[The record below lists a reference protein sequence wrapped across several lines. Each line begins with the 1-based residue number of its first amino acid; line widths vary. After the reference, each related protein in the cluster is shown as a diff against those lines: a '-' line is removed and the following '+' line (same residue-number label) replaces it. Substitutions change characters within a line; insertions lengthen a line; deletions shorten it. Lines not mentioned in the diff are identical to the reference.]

1 MDHPDPL
8 ENSSTSIPPSASPA
22 SSAGSR
28 EAVSLAAP
36 PDLRSIDQE
45 RLYVAAVESSI
56 HAFITIDFGGV
67 IAGWSPGAERMF
79 GYTAQEAIGAPID
92 LLYPPGEAE
101 QAAWIREMILQGAR
115 VEPYETVRV
124 AKGGRTVNV
133 VATLSPIR
141 AASGDIVGVCSI
153 LTDVTN
159 QRLAEQLFGLVVEAC
174 PSGMIVSD
182 QDGTIVLVNSATER
196 LFGYSRGELLGQ
208 AIEVLVPDRMRPRHA
223 GFRDAFALR
232 PQQERPSHG
241 RVMPARCKDG
251 SEIEVEIGLN
261 PIVIEGRQMVLSV
274 AFDVRERQRIERMKN
289 EFIATV
295 SHELRT
301 PLTSITGSLGLL
313 LGGVAGPQTEP
324 ARRLLSIAHAN
335 SLRLVRLIN
344 DMLDIEKIESGQVVF
359 NHQETEIRALVEGAI
374 EANRGFSEQ
383 YQVQVVLAPDAA
395 RATVCVDPDRIVQVL
410 TNLLSNACKFSPA
423 GGNVEVR
430 IDRVDEVVRVSVR
443 DHGPGIP
450 EEFKPRVFSK
460 FAQAESADIRQK
472 GGSGLG
478 LSIVKQIVVHHGGQ
492 VGFEPALGG
501 GTIFHIDLTA
511 VAGAPMVRA
520 KGGVSAPRRRAM
532 ICSRDFDGSSALC
545 GLVRSR
551 GFVVDFVSTASAAL
565 ARAALGHYALFVV
578 DLPMRDLDGV
588 GLIRQL
594 RMSAHHAGIPIVI
607 ASAGGA
613 AGDADLR
620 YDDLGIA
627 GWLDK
632 PVDCESLARVLD
644 RIEGGRGRPRLLHV
658 EDDRVL
664 LEVVGSLLKREF
676 DVVRATTLEEA
687 HRALE
692 SGTFDA
698 SLLDLGLPD
707 GSGTELLPYLHDR
720 MGRNIPVVVYSGS
733 KADEEVSSRAVA
745 VVMKA
750 PGSIRELVGTLRR
763 ILKHAGSHRRS
774 RGEVA

>member
-1 MDHPDPL
+1 MVNPVQP
-8 ENSSTSIPPSASPA
+8 ESGSSTAIPPPA
-22 SSAGSR
+22 SSAGSD
-28 EAVSLAAP
+28 ESAFLAAP
-36 PDLRSIDQE
+36 LDIRTIDQE

-79 GYTAQEAIGAPID
+79 GYSADEAIGAPID
-92 LLYPPGEAE
+92 LIFPPGEVE
-101 QAAWIREMILQGAR
+101 QATWIREMILQGSR
-115 VEPYETVRV
+115 IETYEAVRV
-124 AKGGRTVNV
+124 AKDGRTVNV

-141 AASGDIVGVCSI
+141 AASGEIVGICSI

-182 QDGTIVLVNSATER
+182 QDGSIVLVNSATER

-208 AIEVLVPDRMRPRHA
+208 TIELLVPERMRSRHTAFRGAFARHA
-223 GFRDAFALR
+223 KDG
-232 PQQERPSHG
+232 RPSHG
-241 RVMPARCKDG
+241 RVMQARCKDG
-251 SEIEVEIGLN
+251 SEIEAEIGLN
-261 PIVIEGRQMVLSV
+261 PILIEGRQMVLSV
-274 AFDVRERQRIERMKN
+274 IFDVRERQRIERMKN

-313 LGGVAGPQTEP
+313 LGGAAGPQTEP
-324 ARRLLSIAHAN
+324 AKRLLTIAQAN
-335 SLRLVRLIN
+335 SLRLVRLVN

-359 NHQETEIRALVEGAI
+359 NHQETDIRALVEDAI

-383 YQVQVVLAPDAA
+383 FQVRVMLAPDAEC
-395 RATVCVDPDRIVQVL
+395 ATVCVDADRIVQVV

-423 GGNVEVR
+423 GGEVEVR
-430 IDRVDEVVRVSVR
+430 IERANGAVRVSVR
-443 DHGPGIP
+443 DQGPGIP

-460 FAQAESADIRQK
+460 FAQAESPYTRQK

-478 LSIVKQIVVHHGGQ
+478 LNIVKQIVVHHGGQ
-492 VGFEPALGG
+492 VGFAPAPGG
-501 GTIFHIDLTA
+501 GTIFHIDLPA
-511 VAGAPMVRA
+511 VAG
-520 KGGVSAPRRRAM
+520 GGLSQAMAAASQPQRRAM
-532 ICSRDFDGSSALC
+532 MCSRDFDGSSALC

-551 GFVVDFVSTASAAL
+551 GFVVDFVATASAAL
-565 ARAALGHYALFVV
+565 ARAALGRYALFVV

-594 RMSAHHAGIPIVI
+594 RMSAHHAATPIVV
-607 ASAGGA
+607 AAPGGWAGN
-613 AGDADLR
+613 ADLR
-620 YDDLGIA
+620 YDDLGIV

-632 PVDCESLARVLD
+632 PADCTCLARILD
-644 RIEGGRGRPRLLHV
+644 RIEAGKGRPRVLHV
-658 EDDRVL
+658 EDDRAFL
-664 LEVVGSLLKREF
+664 DLVGHLLKGDF
-676 DVVRATTLEEA
+676 DVVSVASLEEA
-687 HRALE
+687 RQALQ

-707 GSGTELLPYLHDR
+707 GRGTELLPYLRDR
-720 MGRNIPVVVYSGS
+720 AGNELPVVVHSGS
-733 KADEEVSSRAVA
+733 GADEQTSARAEA

-763 ILKHAGSHRRS
+763 ILKQDGSHQRS
-774 RGEVA
+774 GGEVA